1 MNQMQMIQSFPQF
14 MQQMKGKTPEQAL
27 SEIAAANG
35 LNQTQMN
42 QLQQQAQAMAQQMTP
57 QLNQFKSMFGF

>member
-1 MNQMQMIQSFPQF
+1 MQEMR
-14 MQQMKGKTPEQAL
+14 GKTPEQAL

-42 QLQQQAQAMAQQMTP
+42 QLQQQGSGNGTADDP